1 MKEMQLDLFMTRE
14 EIERKSTNDLSGSMD
29 SLRRGLFLR
38 LGKQAKQISSMQK
51 QIHMMQVE
59 IDRLNTLTGTI
70 TYRISA

>member
-1 MKEMQLDLFMTRE
+1 MKEMQLDLFMTTE
-14 EIERKSTNDLSGSMD
+14 EVEKKSTNDLSGSMD

-38 LGKQAKQISSMQK
+38 LGKQAKKISSMEK